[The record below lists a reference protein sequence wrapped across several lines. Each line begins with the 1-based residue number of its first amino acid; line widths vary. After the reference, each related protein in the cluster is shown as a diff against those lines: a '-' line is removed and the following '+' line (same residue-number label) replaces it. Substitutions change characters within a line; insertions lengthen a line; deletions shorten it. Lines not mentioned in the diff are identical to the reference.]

1 MTFFFP
7 QDHPAFPYLLNL
19 LWDKGFALC
28 FKDRF
33 YAAFFMPGSEASGE
47 YRQKEDLCTH
57 INQDKIKCVL
67 GEQLAEDNLAT
78 MTMLLSDAREQ
89 PKAGMERHS

>member
-1 MTFFFP
+1 M
-7 QDHPAFPYLLNL
+7 NL

-33 YAAFFMPGSEASGE
+33 YAAFLAGTNLTTMRSDMPGSEASRE